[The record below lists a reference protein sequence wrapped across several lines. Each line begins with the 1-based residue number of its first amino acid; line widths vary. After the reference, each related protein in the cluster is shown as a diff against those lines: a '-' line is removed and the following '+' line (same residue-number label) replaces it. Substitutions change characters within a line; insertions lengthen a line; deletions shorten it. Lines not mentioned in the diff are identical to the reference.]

1 MSQPIEGGMPA
12 DLIEWLAGG
21 KIVVVASVDADGW
34 PYTMIMNWAVATDPH
49 TIRLSIDRRTSTLK
63 NIEAN
68 GRVMIEVLGDG
79 LAYAVRGTARVI
91 LDVMRS
97 APIPSAMVEVSVN
110 LVKKDLV
117 PGVEFEGP
125 KFRWGALEPVMEKA
139 DPLGI
144 AELRD
149 YTPA

>member
-1 MSQPIEGGMPA
+1 MPA

-79 LAYAVRGTARVI
+79 LAYAVRGSARVI

-125 KFRWGALEPVMEKA
+125 KFGWGALEPVMGKS